1 MKQASVA
8 IVGGGLSG
16 LYAALLLEKKGIDYI
31 LLEARPTLGGR
42 IITTNSATDI
52 PLESLNADA
61 TTTLSAD
68 NFDLGPSWFWPDF
81 QQQLGQLIDELQLES
96 FEQFEEG
103 DMMVERSAHEPAIR
117 SQGYK
122 STSPSMRLKGGM
134 AALINALYNRLDQ
147 NRIIINQPVHQI
159 TKTYDHIDVISKD
172 SSGQM
177 MTWQAGQVLLAL
189 PPRLAA
195 TIAFTPALPTEL
207 TTQWRN
213 TATWMAPHAK
223 YFAVYDT
230 PFWRNTG
237 LSGAA
242 RSSIGP
248 LVEIHDAS
256 IIDSSGA
263 LFGFIGVPVQQ
274 RQSISEAELRSYC
287 RAQLVRLF
295 GTEAGMPKAEYLKDW
310 AQDPFTATIADLDVN
325 ADSYGQHA
333 SAPNAKA
340 SSGVWQQCLTGI
352 GSEWS
357 RQFSGYTA
365 GAIDAASVAVQ
376 NLPESTR
383 ASATVSSI

>member
-31 LLEARPTLGGR
+31 LLEARRTLGGR
-42 IITTNSATDI
+42 IITTHSSTDM
-52 PLESLNADA
+52 PLESPNTDA
-61 TTTLSAD
+61 TTALSAD

-103 DMMVERSAHEPAIR
+103 DMMVERSTHEPAIR

-134 AALINALYNRLDQ
+134 AALINALYNRLDR
-147 NRIIINQPVHQI
+147 NKIITNQPVHQI
-159 TKTYDHIDVISKD
+159 NKTDEYIEVISKD
-172 SSGQM
+172 SSGQLT
-177 MTWQAGQVLLAL
+177 TWQAGHILLAL

-195 TIAFTPALPTEL
+195 ASIAFTPALPTDL
-207 TTQWRN
+207 TIQWQN

-230 PFWRNTG
+230 PFWRDTG
-237 LSGAA
+237 LSGEA
-242 RSSIGP
+242 RSAIGP

-256 IIDSSGA
+256 ITEGSGV

-274 RQSISEAELRSYC
+274 RQSISETVLKEYC
-287 RAQLVRLF
+287 REQLVRLF
-295 GTEAGMPKAEYLKDW
+295 GAEAGTPKAEYLKDW
-310 AQDPFTATIADLDVN
+310 AKDPFTATITDLDVN

-333 SAPNAKA
+333 SAPNATA
-340 SSGVWQQCLTGI
+340 AAGVWQQCLTGI

-357 RQFSGYTA
+357 QQFSGYTA
-365 GAIDAASVAVQ
+365 GAIDAASIAVQ
-376 NLPESTR
+376 NLPDCR
-383 ASATVSSI
+383 Q